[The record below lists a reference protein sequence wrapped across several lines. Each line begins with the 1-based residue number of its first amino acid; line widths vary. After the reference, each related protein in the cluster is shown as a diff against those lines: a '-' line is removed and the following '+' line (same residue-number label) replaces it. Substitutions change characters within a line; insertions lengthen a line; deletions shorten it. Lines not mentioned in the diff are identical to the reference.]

1 MDYRTF
7 RLTANNDGDCVK
19 LPGNPESKEHQ
30 RPPLGKLI
38 HMKKST
44 ALAAIAASTFAIG
57 AYNEQ
62 GHKEPTSTPVAEGQ
76 QSAHSIVD
84 DLGIESGT
92 YELTPTPTGSPETWE
107 GYLVS

>member
-1 MDYRTF
+1 M
-7 RLTANNDGDCVK
+7 
-19 LPGNPESKEHQ
+19 
-30 RPPLGKLI
+30 I

-44 ALAAIAASTFAIG
+44 ALAAIAASTFVIG

-84 DLGIESGT
+84 DLGIDLAPMNSLLHPLAPLKHGRAIWLVNFCVSRETLNSLSYTAESQAT
-92 YELTPTPTGSPETWE
+92 IITS
-107 GYLVS
+107 

>member
-1 MDYRTF
+1 M
-7 RLTANNDGDCVK
+7 
-19 LPGNPESKEHQ
+19 
-30 RPPLGKLI
+30 I

-44 ALAAIAASTFAIG
+44 ALAAIAASTFVIG

-62 GHKEPTSTPVAEGQ
+62 GHKEATPTPVAEG

-92 YELTPTPTGSPETWE
+92 YELTPTPSGLPETWE
-107 GYLVS
+107 GYLIS